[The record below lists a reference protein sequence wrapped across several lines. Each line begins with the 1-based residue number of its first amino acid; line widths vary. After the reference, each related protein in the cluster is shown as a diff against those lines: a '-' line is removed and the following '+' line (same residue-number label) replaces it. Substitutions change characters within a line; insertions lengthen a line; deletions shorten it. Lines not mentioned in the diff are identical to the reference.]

1 MSLKSFAWLTFLHL
15 SLHLSLVGA
24 HGDHSGPAP
33 GENIKAYA
41 ERHMA
46 SEHHIDS
53 FDIRSFFHLHDLNR
67 DGFWDKEE
75 IEAVYGV
82 HHIYSKQKS
91 KDDIEHQK
99 KAEHIVAAVLRG
111 IDSNKDGKISPE
123 ELEAA
128 GMDALP
134 SFEHMGADGH
144 HFDEESEFF
153 LHHEEQFH
161 STPETQTDEAYNH
174 PEDLEH
180 FAQHQSIEYRE
191 AEKEAKF
198 QGITVE
204 EALKSHEQHAE
215 PVVPPETGNQA
226 PIAPKKINRVT
237 PPEKQD
243 PAVRFRDAKAEAE
256 KKGEWG
262 GAGGYQAP
270 ADAGDRMR
278 RNVPYKFKFRRTFSD
293 F

>member
-1 MSLKSFAWLTFLHL
+1 LKSLAWITFLHI
-15 SLHLSLVGA
+15 SLIVKA
-24 HGDHSGPAP
+24 HGDHGGPAP
-33 GENIKAYA
+33 GENIKVYA

-82 HHIYSKQKS
+82 HHIYSKKKS
-91 KDDIEHQK
+91 KDDIDHQN
-99 KAEHIVAAVLRG
+99 KAEHIVAAILRG

-123 ELEAA
+123 ELETA
-128 GMDALP
+128 GMEALP

-204 EALKSHEQHAE
+204 EALKSHEEHPEA
-215 PVVPPETGNQA
+215 VVPPVDGNQA

-243 PAVRFRDAKAEAE
+243 PAVRFKDAKADAE

-270 ADAGDRMR
+270 SDAGDRMR